1 MDADDRAYE
10 FLLSDHPA
18 AKAER
23 QRRRDEHLA
32 RRTADSEAI
41 TAWRARLTTFGAGAP
56 ANLHNLAETMGRLD
70 DRATLRDAAEHAEP
84 DEVCVARARQRF
96 TATARTWGEDPDY
109 RYPTRYLGLAAAD
122 QPNLLAAGPAS
133 PTPTA
138 RPAPSAPRPEGPSL
152 GL

>member
-32 RRTADSEAI
+32 RRAADSDAI
-41 TAWRARLTTFGAGAP
+41 TAWRERLVTFGHGVP

-70 DRATLRDAAEHAEP
+70 ERATLDDAAEHAEP
-84 DEVCVARARQRF
+84 DEVWARARQRF
-96 TATARTWGEDPDY
+96 TTTARTWGDDPDY
-109 RYPTRYLGLAAAD
+109 RYPTRYLGPAAD
-122 QPNLLAAGPAS
+122 QPNLLIGG
-133 PTPTA
+133 
-138 RPAPSAPRPEGPSL
+138 PRPEGPDL